1 MFAVPWWIKPRN
13 MKKLLVFLAITP
25 VALFAQTT
33 WEVEAGGSM
42 LPGNPAPYYSPA
54 DITINVGDAVHWT
67 AVSGTH
73 NVYGMPDAFPA
84 NPEGF
89 TSGDP
94 SSNLNYTHVFTI
106 AGTYG
111 YHCTQNGHAATQH
124 GTITVVGT
132 EQIDGPSQTSF
143 GLYPLPA
150 HDELNVVRGTP
161 AMDQVEITDAAGRV
175 VARMTLGSTLLA
187 VIPVR
192 NLLPGTYFLRL
203 AAADGTAMVR
213 AFVKE

>member
-1 MFAVPWWIKPRN
+1 MALKPPY
-13 MKKLLVFLAITP
+13 MKNLLLLLACLPAT
-25 VALFAQTT
+25 LLAQTT

-73 NVYGMPDAFPA
+73 NVYGMLDAFPA

-94 SSNLNYTHVFTI
+94 SSNLNYTHTFTI
-106 AGTYG
+106 PGLYG

-124 GTITVVGT
+124 GTINVVGT
-132 EQIDGPSQTSF
+132 EDVGERSGAAFS
-143 GLYPLPA
+143 LYPSPAHGQLTVVLAHPGTCTAEVLGVSGQVLGHMELPA
-150 HDELNVVRGTP
+150 NGQHTV
-161 AMDQVEITDAAGRV
+161 
-175 VARMTLGSTLLA
+175 
-187 VIPVR
+187 PV
-192 NLLPGTYFLRL
+192 NGLQPGTYFLRL
-203 AAADGTAMVR
+203 TTADGNVAVR
-213 AFVKE
+213 PFVKQ